1 MDVLDKKT
9 DKELLTSLLA
19 ELAKAQNEVKCARSD
34 LEKATSRMPLLTPA
48 QISLLGTMEFEV

>member
-34 LEKATSRMPLLTPA
+34 LEKATSRMKFLIVLTNTL
-48 QISLLGTMEFEV
+48 IERKGD

>member
-9 DKELLTSLLA
+9 DKELLQSVLA

-34 LEKATSRMPLLTPA
+34 LDKATSRMKFLLVVTNTLIKR
-48 QISLLGTMEFEV
+48 QGD

>member
-9 DKELLTSLLA
+9 DKELLQSVLA

-34 LEKATSRMPLLTPA
+34 LDKATSRIRFLLVVTNTLIER
-48 QISLLGTMEFEV
+48 QGD